1 MRVVS
6 TKFKMVDAF
15 YENEFFALIE
25 KWLQAAGPCKMVA
38 EQLEACA
45 EKIGVHL
52 EAEYCM
58 ADTFRIE
65 KESKV
70 FTLFK
75 IAQVFHEQTWIME
88 IILECSPVGKIVY
101 FHIDCSRDATRF
113 DEAPEMRTD
122 VIRSFVDSGFLKQ
135 PKVPITSKPVEPTNE
150 LIDWIAGAIREE
162 YDDELPL
169 VLATTYFDTRATEIE
184 EYTLSKKLAGF
195 AYVVV
200 CDNEYTRLLKDRAD
214 HATPF
219 NGAVC
224 IYTKGGRPR
233 QFRKRNAYLG
243 APLDK
248 QIANEVQRFVTSAV
262 DADAPTWEALHAE
275 QVRKEAKESAALA
288 EEALG
293 DNENL
298 DEKLKRAEARI
309 AALVQENMSL
319 TAKCNSLQTA
329 LTKSE
334 AVQTII
340 EPSSIPEF
348 FDGEQHDLLV
358 SILQKAL
365 LNCGSKETRQKELIT
380 DLLAHNKIIG
390 NGKEMLDVVKSV
402 FADGEELSAKEL
414 AELKRVGFEI
424 TSDNT
429 HYKLVYKGSKYWFS
443 LAKTSSDKKRS
454 GKNLT
459 SDITKTLSVYKK

>member
-6 TKFKMVDAF
+6 TKFKMVDTF
-15 YENEFFALIE
+15 SESDYFIIIK
-25 KWLQAAGPCKMVA
+25 KWLSTAGPCKMVA
-38 EQLEACA
+38 EQLDNCVEI
-45 EKIGVHL
+45 IGVHF
-52 EAEYCM
+52 EAEYCS
-58 ADTFRIE
+58 ADTSRIE
-65 KESKV
+65 KDGKV

-75 IAQVFHEQTWIME
+75 IAQVFHEQTWTTE
-88 IILECSPVGKIVY
+88 IILESSPGGQTVY
-101 FHIDCSRDATRF
+101 FHVDCSRDATRF
-113 DEAPEMRTD
+113 DEALEMRTD
-122 VIRSFVDSGFLKQ
+122 VIRTFVNSGFLKQ
-135 PKVPITSKPVEPTNE
+135 PKVPITSKPIEPTSE
-150 LIDWIAGAIREE
+150 LLDWIASAIKEE

-184 EYTLSKKLAGF
+184 EYSLAKKLAGF
-195 AYVVV
+195 AYVVT
-200 CDNEYTRLLKDRAD
+200 CDNEYTRLLKDKAN

-224 IYTKGGRPR
+224 IYTKGGKPR
-233 QFRKRNAYLG
+233 QFRKQNAYLG

-262 DADAPTWEALHAE
+262 DADAPTWEALHTE
-275 QVRKEAKESAALA
+275 QVRKEAIESAALA
-288 EEALG
+288 EVAFGE
-293 DNENL
+293 NETL

-309 AALVQENMSL
+309 ATLVQENMSL
-319 TAKCNSLQTA
+319 TAKNNSLQMA
-329 LTKSE
+329 LSNSE
-334 AVQTII
+334 TVQSII

-365 LNCGSKETRQKELIT
+365 ANCGAKDTRQKELIT
-380 DLLAHNKIIG
+380 DLLERNKIIG
-390 NGKEMLDVVKSV
+390 NGKEMLEVIKTI
-402 FADGEELSAKEL
+402 FADGEELSAREL

-459 SDITKTLSVYKK
+459 SDITKTLSVYK